1 MDKLMFLVIVAII
14 LAAMAIYGYI
24 SEKKMNDYIIR
35 KLKKSFGEPAG
46 REWKSGEFIHVPG
59 YSRNHETEFTID
71 DITWNDLNMDD
82 IFGKLNYTL
91 SSAGE
96 EYLYYLLRNPS
107 LSSDGRDSFEE
118 KIEHFRTDNDR
129 RLALQLAL
137 LKCGKTGKYSIY
149 DYLNNLSN
157 IDNLNPNK
165 DYFLLILYALSVAVM
180 LINFNVGIVIF
191 VCVLIYGGVSYFAIK
206 KKIEPYII
214 SFAYVFR
221 LINYSNT
228 IIAIKDDFI
237 REEQDKLKE
246 NVSKFKRFSLM
257 SDLVMG
263 INRTPGNPIEIVVE
277 YIRMFFHLDIIKFF
291 QMRNEIKSRIDDID
305 ELITIIGSL
314 DATVAIAM
322 YREYVKDYCVPEF
335 GNEGMKA
342 EGLYHPLLT
351 DPVANDIDLTKGI
364 ILTGSNASGKSTMLK
379 TITVAAIMAQSVN
392 TVTAASYSA
401 PAYKIYTSLSL
412 KDDIISGDSYYMRE
426 IKALKRIIDAGEGSD
441 RPVLAAVDEVLR
453 GTNTIERIAS
463 SYVILKNMSKVKGLV
478 LAATHDYELAS
489 MLDELYD
496 NYHFEETI
504 RGNDISFA
512 YKMLKGMATSR
523 NAIKLLEITGYD
535 SEIIREANEMSM
547 NLEKGELS
555 VGLR

>member
-1 MDKLMFLVIVAII
+1 MF
-14 LAAMAIYGYI
+14 
-24 SEKKMNDYIIR
+24 
-35 KLKKSFGEPAG
+35 
-46 REWKSGEFIHVPG
+46 
-59 YSRNHETEFTID
+59 
-71 DITWNDLNMDD
+71 
-82 IFGKLNYTL
+82 
-91 SSAGE
+91 
-96 EYLYYLLRNPS
+96 
-107 LSSDGRDSFEE
+107 
-118 KIEHFRTDNDR
+118 
-129 RLALQLAL
+129 
-137 LKCGKTGKYSIY
+137 
-149 DYLNNLSN
+149 
-157 IDNLNPNK
+157 
-165 DYFLLILYALSVAVM
+165 
-180 LINFNVGIVIF
+180 INFNVGIVIF

-206 KKIEPYII
+206 KRIEPYII

-221 LINYSNT
+221 LINYSNR
-228 IIAIKDDFI
+228 IIAIKDEHI
-237 REEQDKLKE
+237 KEEQDKLKE

-291 QMRNEIKSRIDDID
+291 QMRNEIKHRIDDID
-305 ELITIIGSL
+305 ELITIIGRL
-314 DATVAIAM
+314 DTTVAIAM

-335 GNEGMKA
+335 GGEGMTAK
-342 EGLYHPLLT
+342 GLYHPLLS
-351 DPVANDIDLTKGI
+351 DPVANDIDLRKGI

-392 TVTAASYSA
+392 TVNATSYRA

-426 IKALKRIIDAGEGSD
+426 IKALKRIIDAGEGSEK
-441 RPVLAAVDEVLR
+441 PVLAAVDEVLR

-463 SYVILKNMSKVKGLV
+463 SFVILKNMSKVKGLV

-489 MLDELYD
+489 MLDKLYD

-504 RGNDISFA
+504 KGNDISFA

>member
-1 MDKLMFLVIVAII
+1 MTAK
-14 LAAMAIYGYI
+14 
-24 SEKKMNDYIIR
+24 
-35 KLKKSFGEPAG
+35 
-46 REWKSGEFIHVPG
+46 
-59 YSRNHETEFTID
+59 
-71 DITWNDLNMDD
+71 
-82 IFGKLNYTL
+82 
-91 SSAGE
+91 
-96 EYLYYLLRNPS
+96 
-107 LSSDGRDSFEE
+107 
-118 KIEHFRTDNDR
+118 
-129 RLALQLAL
+129 
-137 LKCGKTGKYSIY
+137 
-149 DYLNNLSN
+149 
-157 IDNLNPNK
+157 
-165 DYFLLILYALSVAVM
+165 
-180 LINFNVGIVIF
+180 
-191 VCVLIYGGVSYFAIK
+191 
-206 KKIEPYII
+206 
-214 SFAYVFR
+214 
-221 LINYSNT
+221 
-228 IIAIKDDFI
+228 
-237 REEQDKLKE
+237 
-246 NVSKFKRFSLM
+246 
-257 SDLVMG
+257 
-263 INRTPGNPIEIVVE
+263 
-277 YIRMFFHLDIIKFF
+277 
-291 QMRNEIKSRIDDID
+291 
-305 ELITIIGSL
+305 
-314 DATVAIAM
+314 
-322 YREYVKDYCVPEF
+322 
-335 GNEGMKA
+335 
-342 EGLYHPLLT
+342 GLYHPLLS
-351 DPVANDIDLTKGI
+351 DPVANDIDLRKGI

-392 TVTAASYSA
+392 TVNAASYRA

-489 MLDELYD
+489 MLDKLYD